1 MDRYTGISKDI
12 ALNRMQRDAL
22 AQMLVH
28 PFLDIILNAKIKRYS
43 YILQRLIVSECSYTS
58 NNQKRLDVII
68 QPYTI

>member
-1 MDRYTGISKDI
+1 
-12 ALNRMQRDAL
+12 MQRDAL

-28 PFLDIILNAKIKRYS
+28 PSLDIILNAKIKRYS
-43 YILQRLIVSECSYTS
+43 YILQRLIVSECSCYTS